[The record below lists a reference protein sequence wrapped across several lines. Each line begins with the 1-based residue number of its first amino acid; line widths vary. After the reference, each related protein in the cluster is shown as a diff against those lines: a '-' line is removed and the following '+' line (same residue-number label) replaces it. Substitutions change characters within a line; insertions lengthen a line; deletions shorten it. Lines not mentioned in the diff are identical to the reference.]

1 METQKNRRTVLKAL
15 VGTSVA
21 AVAAPIVYVFGKY
34 LSYTRTSNLN
44 ASEKIMASDLSQQMP
59 SKIISIEEEPVIVV
73 MEADNSIRAFTAKCT
88 HLGCTVSFKPEQ
100 PGFYCKCHKGRY
112 DLDGVNVPGT
122 RPKRPLTEL
131 TVTQQGEQLEIS
143 LQPKKKV

>member
-1 METQKNRRTVLKAL
+1 METPKNRRTILKAL

-21 AVAAPIVYVFGKY
+21 AIAAPIVYVLGKY
-34 LSYTRTSNLN
+34 LSYTRTANPN
-44 ASEKIMASDLSQQMP
+44 ASEKIMASDLSAATP

-73 MEADNSIRAFTAKCT
+73 MEGTTIRAFTAKCT

-100 PGFYCKCHKGRY
+100 PGFFCKCHKGRY

-131 TVTQQGEQLEIS
+131 TVTQDGEQIEIS
-143 LQPKKKV
+143 LHPKIKA